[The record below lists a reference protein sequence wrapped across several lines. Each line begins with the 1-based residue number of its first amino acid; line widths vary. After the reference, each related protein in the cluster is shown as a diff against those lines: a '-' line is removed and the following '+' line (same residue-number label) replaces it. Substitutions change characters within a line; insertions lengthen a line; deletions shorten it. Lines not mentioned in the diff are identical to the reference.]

1 MSARKK
7 QKSST
12 QKAVRSIRNLA
23 GNLRKG
29 ARKVGL
35 PPGSV
40 EYTGVEA
47 DRPLRMHL
55 FTYGET
61 DLKESRPKTLEEALN
76 TPRNGHKIW
85 LNIDGVHDTAV
96 IEKIGKHFGLHPLT
110 IEDIVNPDQ
119 RPKIEVDDTYI
130 YMVLRML
137 TYDQEKSCL
146 VQEQVSLIL
155 GEGFV
160 LSFQERPGDVFEP
173 VRTRLRGGRPLI
185 RKSGA
190 DYLFYALTDTIVD
203 NYFVVLES
211 IGDEAAMLEEKLLV
225 DASKENFDA
234 TYHLKREMLTIWR
247 AVWPLR
253 EVMYKM
259 ERFNT
264 TLIKQETQVYLR
276 DVYDHMVQIA
286 DTVESFRDLLSG
298 MIDLYHSTLSTR
310 VNDVMRLLTV
320 ISTIFIPLTFI
331 VGVYGMNFDVMPEL
345 HWEWGYPAV
354 WVLMLGISGTLVWL
368 FTKKGWL

>member
-1 MSARKK
+1 
-7 QKSST
+7 
-12 QKAVRSIRNLA
+12 
-23 GNLRKG
+23 
-29 ARKVGL
+29 
-35 PPGSV
+35 
-40 EYTGVEA
+40 
-47 DRPLRMHL
+47 
-55 FTYGET
+55 
-61 DLKESRPKTLEEALN
+61 
-76 TPRNGHKIW
+76 
-85 LNIDGVHDTAV
+85 
-96 IEKIGKHFGLHPLT
+96 
-110 IEDIVNPDQ
+110 
-119 RPKIEVDDTYI
+119 
-130 YMVLRML
+130 
-137 TYDQEKSCL
+137 
-146 VQEQVSLIL
+146 
-155 GEGFV
+155 
-160 LSFQERPGDVFEP
+160 VFEP